1 VLKITATGFGLIHN
15 KGALKEDMLMVH
27 ISEIEGRV
35 SQLGVRISRWFQAEL
50 RELQHILM
58 DHEQIISVVPGRY
71 FNGNAL
77 LVATDHRL
85 LLIDKRT
92 FFMNLEDIR
101 YDMISETDFNSR
113 VFDAT
118 LRIFTLNKQ
127 HRFTSVKYKHQLR
140 DLTRYVQRRIME
152 VRQYQNSATPQ
163 TSLINVSA
171 PERFPTGHPNQQPV
185 LNQPSN
191 DLQAPTHHSKFI
203 GAAAII
209 GAHRPRSFT
218 SGALSTRTSVFMGSN
233 APR

>member
-1 VLKITATGFGLIHN
+1 
-15 KGALKEDMLMVH
+15 MVH
-27 ISEIEGRV
+27 ISEIEGRI
-35 SQLGVRISRWFQAEL
+35 SQLGVRISRWYQAEL

-58 DHEQIISVVPGRY
+58 DHEQIVAVVPGRY
-71 FNGNAL
+71 FNGYAL

-113 VFDAT
+113 LFDAT

-152 VRQYQNSATPQ
+152 IRQYQNASSPQ
-163 TSLINVSA
+163 TSLINSYA
-171 PERFPTGHPNQQPV
+171 AERYPSTQTKHQPTLRQDNRALHPH
-185 LNQPSN
+185 LR
-191 DLQAPTHHSKFI
+191 SKVI

-209 GAHRPRSFT
+209 GTHRPRSFT
-218 SGALSTRTSVFMGSN
+218 SGALSTRTSVFMGTHSSI
-233 APR
+233 AD

>member
-1 VLKITATGFGLIHN
+1 
-15 KGALKEDMLMVH
+15 MVH

-35 SQLGVRISRWFQAEL
+35 SQLGVRVSRWFHAEL

-58 DHEQIISVVPGRY
+58 DHEEIVAVVPGRY
-71 FNGNAL
+71 FNGYAL

-101 YDMISETDFNSR
+101 YDMISETDFNTR
-113 VFDAT
+113 LFDAT

-152 VRQYQNSATPQ
+152 VRQYQNSSPGPA
-163 TSLINVSA
+163 SLITTGPAERYPSSQPA
-171 PERFPTGHPNQQPV
+171 PVNS
-185 LNQPSN
+185 SN
-191 DLQAPTHHSKFI
+191 ISEAAPHHSKFI

-209 GAHRPRSFT
+209 GTHRPRSFT
-218 SGALSTRTSVFMGSN
+218 SGALSTRTSVFLGSN
-233 APR
+233 APQQDRA

>member
-1 VLKITATGFGLIHN
+1 
-15 KGALKEDMLMVH
+15 MVH

-35 SQLGVRISRWFQAEL
+35 SQLGVKVSRWFHAEL

-58 DHEQIISVVPGRY
+58 DHEEIVAVVPGRY
-71 FNGNAL
+71 FNGYAL

-152 VRQYQNSATPQ
+152 VRQYQNSSSGSAERYPSSQLPQ
-163 TSLINVSA
+163 
-171 PERFPTGHPNQQPV
+171 PT
-185 LNQPSN
+185 LLASSSN
-191 DLQAPTHHSKFI
+191 DPTASPHRPKFI
-203 GAAAII
+203 GAAAIV
-209 GAHRPRSFT
+209 GTHRPRSFT
-218 SGALSTRTSVFMGSN
+218 SGALSTRTSVFLGSN
-233 APR
+233 APQQDRV